1 MRPEALLFFDCT
13 SSIMPITNA
22 LFVGKTALA
31 FTRDIA
37 DAAGFS
43 PLKGVANILLKII
56 EVIDVSRNLALDA

>member
-1 MRPEALLFFDCT
+1 
-13 SSIMPITNA
+13 MPITNA